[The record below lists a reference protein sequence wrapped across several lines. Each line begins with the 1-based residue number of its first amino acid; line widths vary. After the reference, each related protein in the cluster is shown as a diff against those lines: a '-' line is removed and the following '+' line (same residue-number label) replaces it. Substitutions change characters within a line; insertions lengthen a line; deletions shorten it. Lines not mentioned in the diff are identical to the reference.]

1 MKQCGSS
8 IIFYNPGNLYGKVT
22 IDALGKDN
30 YTSELRNKLV
40 AEAFYLTKDIEKY
53 GTGFFRVWKELK
65 EYPTMNF
72 QYREQ
77 GGGFVTELT
86 YKEQKVSTVLPD
98 DTVNGTVNYDRLQM
112 ILVEIS
118 KNNRLPIDELAN
130 AVGVSR
136 RTLIRDLNKLK
147 EQGLIVRIGS
157 DKAGHW
163 EIL

>member
-1 MKQCGSS
+1 
-8 IIFYNPGNLYGKVT
+8 
-22 IDALGKDN
+22 
-30 YTSELRNKLV
+30 
-40 AEAFYLTKDIEKY
+40 
-53 GTGFFRVWKELK
+53 
-65 EYPTMNF
+65 MNF

-86 YKEQKVSTVLPD
+86 YKEQKVSTALPD
-98 DTVNGTVNYDRLQM
+98 DTVNDTVNGTVNGTVNYDRLQI